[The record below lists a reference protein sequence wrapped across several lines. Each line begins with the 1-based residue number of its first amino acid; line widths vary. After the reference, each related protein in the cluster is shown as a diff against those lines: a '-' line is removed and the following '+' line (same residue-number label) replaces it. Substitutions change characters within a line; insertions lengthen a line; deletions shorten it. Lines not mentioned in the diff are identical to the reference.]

1 MASPVL
7 DALVNARMA
16 SISNTDHAIEVIV
29 VELLGSP
36 PKYDDSSP
44 VDFMKWCD
52 GKGLPW
58 RPAAPAAVALWIFE
72 HAGLGTDALLAEVAK
87 ISAAHC
93 SKWLSDPTTGWPV
106 GAALSAIT
114 KIERPRSWPKD
125 LESQWQG
132 VPYAL
137 KSYLVRREHERDNGI
152 RRAQNE
158 RADALKKLHALQS
171 IVKGTTSETVECRTG
186 EEIRT

>member
-16 SISNTDHAIEVIV
+16 SISTTDHAIEAV
-29 VELLGSP
+29 VTELLGSP

-44 VDFMKWCD
+44 TEWIRWAD

-72 HAGLGTDALLAEVAK
+72 HAALGIDALLAELAK
-87 ISAAHC
+87 IGASHC
-93 SKWLSDPTTGWPV
+93 SKWLSDPTSGWPV
-106 GAALSAIT
+106 GAALSAVM

-125 LESQWQG
+125 LEGQWQA
-132 VPYAL
+132 VPYSL
-137 KSYLVRREHERDNGI
+137 KAHLVKREHERDNVV

-158 RADALKKLHALQS
+158 SADARKKLHALQS
-171 IVKGTTSETVECRTG
+171 VVKGTSETVECRTG